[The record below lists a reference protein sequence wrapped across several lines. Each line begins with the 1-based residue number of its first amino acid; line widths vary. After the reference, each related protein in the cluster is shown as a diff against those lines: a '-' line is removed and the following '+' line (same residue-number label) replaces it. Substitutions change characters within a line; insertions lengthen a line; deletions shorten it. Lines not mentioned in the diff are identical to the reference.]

1 MPKLNS
7 VADLNTLREQVK
19 QQIENA
25 EAGETIISVGMGTCG
40 LASGAGETMQAIER
54 ELAKHNIQARVRS
67 VGCIGM
73 CVREPLVDIQVAG
86 QPRIT
91 YANIL
96 AVNIPRLIEEHILK
110 GEILQDWAIGIV
122 PEEW

>member
-1 MPKLNS
+1 
-7 VADLNTLREQVK
+7 
-19 QQIENA
+19 
-25 EAGETIISVGMGTCG
+25 
-40 LASGAGETMQAIER
+40 MQAIER

>member
-1 MPKLNS
+1 MPRLNS
-7 VADLNTLREQVK
+7 VADLSTLREQIK
-19 QQIENA
+19 QQIERG
-25 EAGETIISVGMGTCG
+25 EASEMIISVGMGTCG

-91 YANIL
+91 YANIS
-96 AVNIPRLIEEHILK
+96 AANIPRLIEDHILK
-110 GEILQDWAIGIV
+110 G
-122 PEEW
+122 